1 MFKLV
6 LIQNVLQSCRLLM
19 RNLVDELPPNREH
32 IVENLARS
40 LMLVTALDSR
50 IGYDGAMK
58 SGKLSVAENI
68 TLKQAAEQLGY
79 VRPEDFDRWVVPVAM
94 TAPGTLLPGG
104 GGG

>member
-1 MFKLV
+1 MFKLA
-6 LIQNVLQSCRLLM
+6 LIQNVLQSCRLLT

-40 LMLVTALDSR
+40 LMLVTALNSR
-50 IGYDGAMK
+50 IGYDGAVK
-58 SGKLSVAENI
+58 TGKLAVAENI

-79 VRPEDFDRWVVPVAM
+79 VRPEDFDRWVVPVAI
-94 TAPGTLLPGG
+94 TAPGAMLPGG